1 MVHPTPATTEEVE
14 TASLDVLVPRPMGT
28 ARRLVL
34 GAAVVVIAASV
45 AVGHLGGWF
54 VPRPTDGASFGSD
67 AAVQVDRGRGLV
79 GARVLL
85 PNFSRRT
92 VRVIDV
98 SLEAPGAR
106 LISVTAVSAASRA
119 NAGTHGPDSETE
131 AGTEDRAPEGRLL
144 PVAIRPGEQVYLTLW
159 LRPESCA
166 HVEAPWGIAT
176 ATIDFGEGAL
186 PPVRRRVVLRQDPI
200 WEGGLARASSGGHV
214 DQVGGGP
221 LAVACK
227 ALR

>member
-28 ARRLVL
+28 ARRLAL

-106 LISVTAVSAASRA
+106 LISVTAVSAPRA
-119 NAGTHGPDSETE
+119 NAGTHGPPETE
-131 AGTEDRAPEGRLL
+131 AGTAIGHRGRLL
-144 PVAIRPGEQVYLTLW
+144 PVAIRLGEQVPTSGCAPSRARTSRHRGHRHGDDR
-159 LRPESCA
+159 LR
-166 HVEAPWGIAT
+166 G
-176 ATIDFGEGAL
+176 GAL
-186 PPVRRRVVLRQDPI
+186 SVRRRVVLRQDPI